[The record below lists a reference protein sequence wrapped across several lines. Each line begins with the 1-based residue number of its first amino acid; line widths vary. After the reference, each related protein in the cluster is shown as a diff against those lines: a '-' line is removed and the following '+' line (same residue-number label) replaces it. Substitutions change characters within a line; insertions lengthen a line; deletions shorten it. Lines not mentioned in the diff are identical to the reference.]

1 MFARTDS
8 DWRRGIRR
16 MLLGLAMAAAVS
28 GQARAQLGKIEV
40 VEVPNR
46 PGFGLPSAVPTA
58 GAPCVSESAALRM
71 PLLGA
76 PVPLGPP
83 PVPVAVSVAPADGA
97 VVQKGGEAAGKEGDD
112 FNPALQLK
120 PPPPAL
126 LFRLESEQA
135 LRSRIRKEALANPK
149 LPRPE
154 FPEDKPGPGFLAR
167 RDWPVYTWLIEPAYL
182 CHGRLFFEQRQAE
195 RYGLDLGVI
204 HPIWSTGLFFTDVAI
219 FPVRAAVWPW
229 HPYECHIEEG
239 TGFGF
244 PEPSVGNQESG
255 VMIQRVGIN
264 FP

>member
-8 DWRRGIRR
+8 DWRRLICRV
-16 MLLGLAMAAAVS
+16 LLALALPAVVS

-46 PGFGLPSAVPTA
+46 PGFGLPSAVPTGPA
-58 GAPCVSESAALRM
+58 QRVSESALHM

-76 PVPLGPP
+76 PVPMDPP
-83 PVPVAVSVAPADGA
+83 PVPLAVSVAPADDA
-97 VVQKGGEAAGKEGDD
+97 VVQKGGEAAGKVGDD
-112 FNPALQLK
+112 YNPALQLK
-120 PPPPAL
+120 PPPPEL

-149 LPRPE
+149 LPSPE
-154 FPEDKPGPGFLAR
+154 FPDDKPAPGYLAR
-167 RDWPVYTWLIEPAYL
+167 RDWPLYTWLVEPAYL

-204 HPIWSTGLFFTDVAI
+204 HPIWSTGLFVTDVAI
-219 FPVRAAVWPW
+219 FPVRAAVWPS

-244 PEPSVGNQESG
+244 PEPSVRNQESG